1 MDFDTAVLAGPDTDG
16 DCGTANDEL
25 TITSPSTTI
34 PGVAN
39 LCGTL
44 TGQHC
49 KLFRVENQ
57 YFIVLLNYCFSTIFQ
72 CILKLKCLRVLVA
85 SKLLLELIQPQAGLG
100 KSKSVWL
107 SATIQWSNCEMH
119 TV

>member
-1 MDFDTAVLAGPDTDG
+1 MSDSFYFNPFLILKIHRLDFDTAVLAGPDADG

-49 KLFRVENQ
+49 M
-57 YFIVLLNYCFSTIFQ
+57 
-72 CILKLKCLRVLVA
+72 LKSLTSEA
-85 SKLLLELIQPQAGLG
+85 IP
-100 KSKSVWL
+100 
-107 SATIQWSNCEMH
+107 SATQFFMRAYKISH
-119 TV
+119 FPGL

>member
-1 MDFDTAVLAGPDTDG
+1 MDFDTAVLAGPDTTG

-49 KLFRVENQ
+49 KLFRLEN
-57 YFIVLLNYCFSTIFQ
+57 
-72 CILKLKCLRVLVA
+72 R
-85 SKLLLELIQPQAGLG
+85 
-100 KSKSVWL
+100 
-107 SATIQWSNCEMH
+107 
-119 TV
+119 